1 MYNYPRSHL
10 DIRTLRSYPTLT
22 TSQSSPCLTTAQS
35 RTTSLEACPRSI
47 APWILTVFLV
57 PSPIEISFKCPVGVV
72 VLAYQRL
79 SCCRGKDSH
88 ETRTIRQ
95 PIHSWHHEIIPLC
108 SSPDTSQPICLLN
121 FSAVEQDPL
130 SCCSSVISGLEG
142 DNFSRRMNDHVQY

>member
-1 MYNYPRSHL
+1 MHIPASFTYGQSLAHL
-10 DIRTLRSYPTLT
+10 DMRTRRSYPTLT

-35 RTTSLEACPRSI
+35 RTTSLEACPRSM

-95 PIHSWHHEIIPLC
+95 PIHSWQHKVIPLC
-108 SSPDTSQPICLLN
+108 SSPDTSEPIGLLN
-121 FSAVEQDPL
+121 FSPIKQDPL
-130 SCCSSVISGLEG
+130 SRCSPVISGLES
-142 DNFSRRMNDHVQY
+142 DYFP